1 MTLVAREVVSRPPR
15 EPARGLATSTSC
27 KGSNSCLIDCVLS
40 DQVVHETID
49 GETVVI
55 NLATGSYYSMEGSAS
70 DLWARLLAGE
80 TPGRS
85 AASLSATHGGDAA
98 AIAAAIVTFH
108 QELFDQGLLIE
119 EPEAPPTAGGE
130 LGTFAMPEIQVYDDL
145 SAHLLADPVHDVERE
160 TGWPAV
166 SPPQ

>member
-1 MTLVAREVVSRPPR
+1 MLELV
-15 EPARGLATSTSC
+15 
-27 KGSNSCLIDCVLS
+27 SNNGVLS

-55 NLATGSYYSMEGSAS
+55 NLATGNYYSMEGSAA

-80 TPGRS
+80 TAGES
-85 AASLSATHGGDAA
+85 AAALSATHGADAA

-108 QELFDQGLLIE
+108 QELFDEGLLIE
-119 EPEAPPTAGGE
+119 EPEGLPTAGGD
-130 LGTFAMPEIQVYDDL
+130 LGTFVIPEVHVYNDL

-166 SPPQ
+166 SSQQ

>member
-1 MTLVAREVVSRPPR
+1 MGVM
-15 EPARGLATSTSC
+15 
-27 KGSNSCLIDCVLS
+27 LS

-55 NLATGSYYSMEGSAS
+55 NLATGSYYSMDGSAA

-80 TPGRS
+80 APGES
-85 AASLSATHGGDAA
+85 AAELSAAHGGDAA
-98 AIAAAIVTFH
+98 AIAAAIATFH
-108 QELFDQGLLIE
+108 QELFNQGLLIE
-119 EPEAPPTAGGE
+119 EPEGPPTAVGD
-130 LGTFAMPEIQVYDDL
+130 LGTFAIPEVQVYNDL
-145 SAHLLADPVHDVERE
+145 SAHLLADPIHDVERE

>member
-1 MTLVAREVVSRPPR
+1 
-15 EPARGLATSTSC
+15 
-27 KGSNSCLIDCVLS
+27 VLS

-55 NLATGSYYSMEGSAS
+55 NLATGSYYSMEGSAA
-70 DLWARLLAGE
+70 DLWTRLLAGE
-80 TPGRS
+80 TPGES
-85 AASLSATHGGDAA
+85 AAALSAAHGGDAA

-119 EPEAPPTAGGE
+119 EPEGLPTADGD
-130 LGTFAMPEIQVYDDL
+130 LGAFAIPEVQVYNDL

-166 SPPQ
+166 SPQQ